1 MGDNR
6 FCYVTVTLIF
16 GYQSLISLSLRS
28 KWTFVPDFK
37 KILKIQVSFGGV
49 LFKSVIHV
57 DVSVIFYEEQHE
69 ERSVTSHVG
78 YCHLGFLC
86 F

>member
-37 KILKIQVSFGGV
+37 KILKIQVSFGAV
-49 LFKSVIHV
+49 LFKSVSHD

-69 ERSVTSHVG
+69 ERTVTVN
-78 YCHLGFLC
+78 LGFLC